1 LSLLDV
7 GIDVVRLR
15 AEILGGTTRPLRSER
30 LLFGDRLLAAG
41 ARGTLVRL
49 GGLPLCSEVV
59 RTRLLARA
67 GRFFAVC
74 LASAVGA
81 PAHHDDQEDDH
92 QNGDYTQRD
101 DDSNHV
107 LILPTK

>member
-1 LSLLDV
+1 LTSPGARRVALTTRLSVLDV

-30 LLFGDRLLAAG
+30 LLFRDRLLAAG
-41 ARGTLVRL
+41 ARGALVRL

-67 GRFFAVC
+67 GRFLRWYATSMLV
-74 LASAVGA
+74 
-81 PAHHDDQEDDH
+81 
-92 QNGDYTQRD
+92 R
-101 DDSNHV
+101 
-107 LILPTK
+107 